1 MNHLSPKIVKNKKVL
16 VRVDFNVEINDK
28 GEIIDDFRIRRSLKT
43 IEFLKENM
51 AKRIILIS
59 HLGQPTPNDFFKKDF
74 SLEPVARYLE
84 KILKTKVY
92 FVSFRNFKELEE
104 KTQEFKDDELIFLE
118 NIRFFKE
125 EEKND
130 KKFAKKLSE
139 LGDIYINEAF
149 SVSHR
154 QSATI
159 FAITK
164 FLPSYPGFLLEEEV
178 TKLKGVIDNPQ
189 KPMVIILGGSKIEDK
204 LPLLSNFSEIA
215 DYILIGGAI
224 ANTILK
230 AFGFEIGNS
239 FYSPSAV
246 EKVKAISFKKAELIL
261 PGDLRVLSKEG
272 KVEIRDVSVVKK
284 TDKILDIG
292 PVAAKNYKQFIEKAK
307 TIFFNGP
314 MGKIE
319 DKRFTQGTKEVL
331 EGILKN
337 KKAKSVIGGGD
348 TIASL
353 KITNSKLQITNDKN
367 VFLST
372 GGGAMLN
379 FLAGQKLPG
388 LAALNFYSS

>member
-1 MNHLSPKIVKNKKVL
+1 MHHLSPSVVKNKNIV

-28 GEIIDDFRIRRSLKT
+28 GEIIDDFRVRRSLKT

-59 HLGQPTPNDFFKKDF
+59 HLGQPTPNDFFQKDF

-92 FVSFRNFKELEE
+92 FVSFRNFKELKE
-104 KTQEFKDDELIFLE
+104 KTQEFKNGELIFLE

-130 KKFAKKLSE
+130 KKFAKKISE

-159 FAITK
+159 SAITK

-189 KPMVIILGGSKIEDK
+189 KPMVVILGGSKIEDK

-224 ANTILK
+224 ANTVLK
-230 AFGFEIGNS
+230 AFGFEIGDS
-239 FYSPSAV
+239 FYSPLAV
-246 EKVKAISFKKAELIL
+246 EKIKVIGFKKAELIL
-261 PGDLRVLSKEG
+261 PGDLMVLSKEG
-272 KVEIRDVSVVKK
+272 KVEIRDVSAVKK

-292 PVAAKNYKQFIEKAK
+292 PVAAKNYKQFIGKAK

-314 MGKIE
+314 MGKVE
-319 DKRFTQGTKEVL
+319 DRQFREGTKEVL
-331 EGILKN
+331 EGILNN
-337 KKAKSVIGGGD
+337 KISNSVIGGGD
-348 TIASL
+348 TLKTIKLL
-353 KITNSKLQITNDKN
+353 KIKEPFQENI
-367 VFLST
+367 FFST

-388 LAALNFYSS
+388 LVALNFYSS